1 MEPHSDINADPI
13 SRARKAAELVWDDK
27 AVPPDL
33 EPVNVREAQ
42 AAVKRLSE
50 LFEQLPASFKKAMDG
65 ASSSG
70 TLISSDRLQGLAEII
85 QNADDV
91 KASELLIQL
100 RNADLLVSHNGNPVR
115 LNDALALAMPW
126 LTNKAGDAA
135 STGRFGIGLS
145 TLQSL
150 SKTFELHCAPYHVEI
165 GDPTIAPIESADLP
179 PEFSQPNWT
188 TLRIPLADGTLQPS
202 ELDQWLSRWDD
213 SALLFLRHVT
223 RVTSLD
229 PDCDTIRLLELSR
242 HQDKE
247 SVTGPESI
255 AMSRE
260 RVEASD
266 GRSWAVYSSHLPSP
280 ENAERARKATG
291 STTPVSL
298 AFPLGAAI
306 ADPER
311 PTKQS
316 EPDDT
321 ATVRSSPS
329 KTGLIYAGLPVA
341 QTRLP
346 FFANAQFDPL
356 TSREGVAD
364 TPWNKELVKLVVGV
378 WSEALLD
385 LFEHDPQTA
394 WQAVPLPQSEEN
406 ETASGSGVIAELEA
420 AVIEQA
426 RQEVASRLTFPV
438 PSQGRVG
445 LSELAVE
452 AQPLEGLLDDS
463 EIAQL
468 TGLHATLPSGV
479 RDPAGRWRSVLDDWR
494 HHGADLPHPVSV
506 SKALDLL
513 SDESRSI
520 DSTIALVAAALR
532 EGLEDLDERLH
543 DFPCVIA
550 QDGRRLPPP
559 PRDGTDVLSTEAV
572 PLAEQ
577 LGIAVL
583 LHPAHLAKTNDA
595 TAVLEW
601 LRECGALLDDS
612 DDVAVVRRLAQ
623 AGQSQNCIEEP
634 LSDEQICSLRDAFE
648 RLPQKDRD
656 KLGPR
661 VGHAVRL
668 KSYTYDAEGQ
678 KKAGSARPVD
688 TYLPKA
694 IISDQ
699 QRFADAADKSKGP
712 VWLSSHYAQALR
724 SPTGREGLGARKFL
738 GLLGAET
745 APRLRPHPQQQK
757 RYNDSRR
764 GLSKEVSNGPATRKT
779 AMSKLGATYTLDD
792 HDSPDLH
799 AVITDIARESKS
811 KQRRRRA
818 EALLG
823 TLARAWESRLSDFAE
838 VKAADA
844 RYRWNPK
851 GITDAV
857 WLAHAKEIAWLDD
870 ESGTARKPAD
880 LRVRTPGNEA
890 IYGTDSP
897 DYLHTELV
905 HATPPG
911 RRALLEALGVSTN
924 PSQSELI
931 KQLQELQQT
940 AAAGEALPNDLQ
952 LKASLVYKALAVSL
966 KNENG
971 DSDLTANEL
980 QHKFKQHK
988 LLLTKQGW
996 LPPQEVFGGPPI
1008 FGDRR
1013 PFAAAIRGCDPL
1025 WEALQLKEPSP
1036 EDCVKVLQEVAK
1048 GRKRE
1053 PEADEKAILL
1063 ETFEKLAEH
1072 WKNGETSE
1080 KSKMA
1085 KLALWTTKGW
1095 QRQRPVYAT
1104 DDRSLIAGL
1113 GDHLAIWCPGVELEQ
1128 FRPLLEPLKVNEN
1141 LADNAHEINPE
1152 HAYEDDELTEVFRQ
1166 AVGLLHEKLLHK
1178 DTSLPK
1184 KLKTQWDSL
1193 ETYSVKVHQDLELRV
1208 EVDPNQAHNCEVDAK
1223 VDIDA
1228 ATVYVK
1234 NRDVLGRVEKGGRAL
1249 AALFEGNPENLA
1261 MEWVAAYQNAQDGIE
1276 KRNLERAEERA
1287 ARQEA
1292 EMEDRLVEF
1301 QESTA
1306 ERHGSRANRAS
1317 QSFGSSQRP
1326 ETSTSRRAPLGPAH
1340 APAAPRVLH
1349 DPGSLTLVDP
1359 AGRRTE
1365 GPRSP
1370 AGSNSER
1377 SSALSSPRSESIAP
1391 QSRTPPPLYTSGELE
1406 SAGLELLRR
1415 VLGGD
1420 SDEIV
1425 DLRTQRGVGADA
1437 VDELRRYYE
1446 LKVHAGK
1453 EPDQVTLTY
1462 SGVKRALSTPDF
1474 FLVVVSN
1481 IEKSGDT
1488 QPTVRVFLD
1497 PLKQLQPTDRGS
1509 ITLSGVREAKSLIYT
1524 FDPTDEGLTPDSR
1537 D

>member
-1 MEPHSDINADPI
+1 M
-13 SRARKAAELVWDDK
+13 
-27 AVPPDL
+27 
-33 EPVNVREAQ
+33 
-42 AAVKRLSE
+42 
-50 LFEQLPASFKKAMDG
+50 
-65 ASSSG
+65 
-70 TLISSDRLQGLAEII
+70 
-85 QNADDV
+85 
-91 KASELLIQL
+91 
-100 RNADLLVSHNGNPVR
+100 
-115 LNDALALAMPW
+115 
-126 LTNKAGDAA
+126 
-135 STGRFGIGLS
+135 
-145 TLQSL
+145 
-150 SKTFELHCAPYHVEI
+150 
-165 GDPTIAPIESADLP
+165 
-179 PEFSQPNWT
+179 
-188 TLRIPLADGTLQPS
+188 
-202 ELDQWLSRWDD
+202 
-213 SALLFLRHVT
+213 
-223 RVTSLD
+223 
-229 PDCDTIRLLELSR
+229 
-242 HQDKE
+242 
-247 SVTGPESI
+247 
-255 AMSRE
+255 
-260 RVEASD
+260 
-266 GRSWAVYSSHLPSP
+266 
-280 ENAERARKATG
+280 
-291 STTPVSL
+291 
-298 AFPLGAAI
+298 
-306 ADPER
+306 
-311 PTKQS
+311 
-316 EPDDT
+316 
-321 ATVRSSPS
+321 
-329 KTGLIYAGLPVA
+329 
-341 QTRLP
+341 
-346 FFANAQFDPL
+346 
-356 TSREGVAD
+356 
-364 TPWNKELVKLVVGV
+364 
-378 WSEALLD
+378 
-385 LFEHDPQTA
+385 
-394 WQAVPLPQSEEN
+394 
-406 ETASGSGVIAELEA
+406 
-420 AVIEQA
+420 
-426 RQEVASRLTFPV
+426 
-438 PSQGRVG
+438 
-445 LSELAVE
+445 
-452 AQPLEGLLDDS
+452 
-463 EIAQL
+463 
-468 TGLHATLPSGV
+468 
-479 RDPAGRWRSVLDDWR
+479 LDDWR

-513 SDESRSI
+513 SDESRSVN
-520 DSTIALVAAALR
+520 STIALVAAALR

-757 RYNDSRR
+757 RYNDSHR

-844 RYRWNPK
+844 RYKWNPK
-851 GITDAV
+851 GITDAF

-931 KQLQELQQT
+931 KQLQELRQT
-940 AAAGEALPNDLQ
+940 ATAGEASPDNLQ
-952 LKASLVYKALAVSL
+952 IEETALIYQALARSL
-966 KNENG
+966 SDHDD
-971 DSDLTANEL
+971 DSTLTTSEL

-1013 PFAAAIRGCDPL
+1013 PFAPDKNVCAAL
-1025 WEALQLKEPSP
+1025 WRELELKTPSAA
-1036 EDCVKVLQEVAK
+1036 DCVEVL
-1048 GRKRE
+1048 RE
-1053 PEADEKAILL
+1053 ISRRRNDAPDTTEETIILESLRVLGTRLADGDTL
-1063 ETFEKLAEH
+1063 EQHKL
-1072 WKNGETSE
+1072 TS
-1080 KSKMA
+1080 
-1085 KLALWTTKGW
+1085 LALWTTTGW
-1095 QRQRPVYAT
+1095 ERKRPVYVT
-1104 DDRSLIAGL
+1104 DDPVLEAGL
-1113 GDHLAIWCPGVELEQ
+1113 GDALPIWKPGGEFEQ
-1128 FRPLLEPLKVNEN
+1128 FRSLLYPLRVAEIRVEDTLVIDPE
-1141 LADNAHEINPE
+1141 LAQDCNSVTALFQQTIGHLREDLQRNDPE
-1152 HAYEDDELTEVFRQ
+1152 LAEGLTID
-1166 AVGLLHEKLLHK
+1166 K
-1178 DTSLPK
+1178 
-1184 KLKTQWDSL
+1184 WNSL
-1193 ETYSVKVHQDLELRV
+1193 EAYSVKVHQSLAL
-1208 EVDPNQAHNCEVDAK
+1208 K
-1223 VDIDA
+1223 VILTPGNIQMCDVN
-1228 ATVYVK
+1228 ATVDSETATVFV
-1234 NRDVLGRVEKGGRAL
+1234 RHHDVLAREDGGGRAI
-1249 AALFEGNPENLA
+1249 AALFQNKRREVAYAWL
-1261 MEWVAAYQNAQDGIE
+1261 AAYQKAHDGI
-1276 KRNLERAEERA
+1276 KAQKLELANERQ
-1287 ARQEA
+1287 AREEA
-1292 EMEDRLVEF
+1292 EMEDRLAEF

-1306 ERHGSRANRAS
+1306 GRHDSPTNRAS
-1317 QSFGSSQRP
+1317 RSVGNAKRS
-1326 ETSTSRRAPLGPAH
+1326 ETSTSGREPLRQSH
-1340 APAAPRVLH
+1340 TPAAPRVLH
-1349 DPGSLTLVDP
+1349 DPGSLALVDP

-1365 GPRSP
+1365 GAHSP
-1370 AGSNSER
+1370 AGSDSGRSDSGR
-1377 SSALSSPRSESIAP
+1377 SSALSTPRSESIAA
-1391 QSRTPPPLYTSGELE
+1391 QSRTPPPSYTPVELE
-1406 SAGLELLRR
+1406 NKGLELLRR
-1415 VLGGD
+1415 VLVGN

-1437 VDELRRYYE
+1437 VDELGRYYE

-1453 EPDQVTLTY
+1453 EPEQVTLTN
-1462 SGVKRALSTPDF
+1462 SEVKRALSTPNF

-1481 IEKSGDT
+1481 MEKSGDT
-1488 QPTVRVFLD
+1488 QPTIRVFLD